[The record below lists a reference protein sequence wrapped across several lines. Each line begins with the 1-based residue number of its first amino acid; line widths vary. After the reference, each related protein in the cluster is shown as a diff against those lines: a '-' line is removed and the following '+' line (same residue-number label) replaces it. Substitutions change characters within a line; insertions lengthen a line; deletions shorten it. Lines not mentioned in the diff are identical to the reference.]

1 MRDTAEKVFYGS
13 WCRIVNGVVIRKYPA
28 TCSAKCWRFSRTFV
42 RDFGLHISFTSR
54 IAPHKE
60 VNSSHFRKHWEI
72 RVFMKRS
79 KREVTMWQI
88 QEKAKKIVG
97 RRFGEAKRLTML
109 FGVFALRNE
118 FVGVR
123 LTDSFCLVRSWGEFS
138 CLSFW
143 KNWAGKKSF
152 LCLSCLK
159 NRAEIKHSLLVLLEK

>member
-13 WCRIVNGVVIRKYPA
+13 WCRIVNGVVIRKSP
-28 TCSAKCWRFSRTFV
+28 AKCWRFSRTFV

-88 QEKAKKIVG
+88 QEKAKKIEG
-97 RRFGEAKRLTML
+97 SKFGEAKRLTML

-123 LTDSFCLVRSWGEFS
+123 LTDSFCLVRLWGEFS
-138 CLSFW
+138 YLSCW
-143 KNWAGKKSF
+143 KNWAGKKRAF
-152 LCLSCLK
+152 FACLAWK
-159 NRAEIKHSLLVLLEK
+159 IEQK

>member
-13 WCRIVNGVVIRKYPA
+13 WCRIVNDVVIRKSP
-28 TCSAKCWRFSRTFV
+28 AKCWRFSRTFV

-88 QEKAKKIVG
+88 QEKAKKIEG
-97 RRFGEAKRLTML
+97 RRFGEAKRPTML

-123 LTDSFCLVRSWGEFS
+123 LTDSFCLVRLWGEFS
-138 CLSFW
+138 YLSCW
-143 KNWAGKKSF
+143 KNWAGKKRAF
-152 LCLSCLK
+152 FACLAWK
-159 NRAEIKHSLLVLLEK
+159 IEQK

>member
-13 WCRIVNGVVIRKYPA
+13 WCRIVNGVVIRKSP
-28 TCSAKCWRFSRTFV
+28 AKCWRFSRTFV

-88 QEKAKKIVG
+88 QEKAKKIEG
-97 RRFGEAKRLTML
+97 RRFGEAKRPTML

-123 LTDSFCLVRSWGEFS
+123 LTDSFCLVRWVFLLVLLEK
-138 CLSFW
+138 LSR
-143 KNWAGKKSF
+143 KKKSF

>member
-13 WCRIVNGVVIRKYPA
+13 WCRIVNGVVIRKSP
-28 TCSAKCWRFSRTFV
+28 AKCWRFSRTFV

-60 VNSSHFRKHWEI
+60 VNSPHFRKHWEV

-88 QEKAKKIVG
+88 QEKAKKIEG
-97 RRFGEAKRLTML
+97 RRFGEAKRPTML

-123 LTDSFCLVRSWGEFS
+123 LTDSFCLVRLWGEFS
-138 CLSFW
+138 YLSCW
-143 KNWAGKKSF
+143 KNWAGKKRAF
-152 LCLSCLK
+152 FACLAWK
-159 NRAEIKHSLLVLLEK
+159 IEQK

>member
-13 WCRIVNGVVIRKYPA
+13 WCRIVNGVVIRKSP
-28 TCSAKCWRFSRTFV
+28 AKCWRFSRTFV

-88 QEKAKKIVG
+88 QEKAKKIEG
-97 RRFGEAKRLTML
+97 RRFGEAKRPTML
-109 FGVFALRNE
+109 FGVFVLRNE

-123 LTDSFCLVRSWGEFS
+123 LTDSFCLVRLWGEFS
-138 CLSFW
+138 YLSCW
-143 KNWAGKKSF
+143 KNWAGKKRAF
-152 LCLSCLK
+152 FACLAWK
-159 NRAEIKHSLLVLLEK
+159 IEQK

>member
-13 WCRIVNGVVIRKYPA
+13 WCRIVNGVVIRKSP
-28 TCSAKCWRFSRTFV
+28 AKCWRFSRTFV

-72 RVFMKRS
+72 RVHEKVKKRS
-79 KREVTMWQI
+79 HHVANPRESQKDRR
-88 QEKAKKIVG
+88 QKIWW
-97 RRFGEAKRLTML
+97 GEETDH
-109 FGVFALRNE
+109 ALRCLCFTQWICRSSFNR
-118 FVGVR
+118 FVLPGEVVR
-123 LTDSFCLVRSWGEFS
+123 WVFLLVLLEK
-138 CLSFW
+138 LSR
-143 KNWAGKKSF
+143 KKKSF

>member
-13 WCRIVNGVVIRKYPA
+13 WCRIVNGVVIRKSP
-28 TCSAKCWRFSRTFV
+28 AKCWRFSRTFV

-88 QEKAKKIVG
+88 QEKAKKIEG
-97 RRFGEAKRLTML
+97 RRFGEAKRPTML

-123 LTDSFCLVRSWGEFS
+123 LTDSFCLVRLWGEFS
-138 CLSFW
+138 YLSCW
-143 KNWAGKKSF
+143 KNWAGKKKAF
-152 LCLSCLK
+152 FACLAWK
-159 NRAEIKHSLLVLLEK
+159 IEQK

>member
-1 MRDTAEKVFYGS
+1 MRDTAQKVFYGS
-13 WCRIVNGVVIRKYPA
+13 WCRIVNGVVIRKSP
-28 TCSAKCWRFSRTFV
+28 AKCWRFSRTFV

-88 QEKAKKIVG
+88 QEKAKKIEG
-97 RRFGEAKRLTML
+97 RRFGEAKRPTML

-123 LTDSFCLVRSWGEFS
+123 LTDSFCLVRLWGEFS
-138 CLSFW
+138 YLSCW
-143 KNWAGKKSF
+143 KNWAGKKRAF
-152 LCLSCLK
+152 FACLAWK
-159 NRAEIKHSLLVLLEK
+159 IEQK

>member
-1 MRDTAEKVFYGS
+1 MQDTAEKVFYGS
-13 WCRIVNGVVIRKYPA
+13 WCRIVNGVVIRKSP
-28 TCSAKCWRFSRTFV
+28 AKCWRFSRTFV

-88 QEKAKKIVG
+88 QEKAKKIEG

-109 FGVFALRNE
+109 FGVFALHNE

>member
-13 WCRIVNGVVIRKYPA
+13 WCRIVNGVVFRKSP
-28 TCSAKCWRFSRTFV
+28 AKCWRFSRTFV

-88 QEKAKKIVG
+88 QEKAKKIEG
-97 RRFGEAKRLTML
+97 RRFGEAKRPTML

-123 LTDSFCLVRSWGEFS
+123 LTDSFCLVRLWGEFS
-138 CLSFW
+138 YLSCW
-143 KNWAGKKSF
+143 KNWAGKKRAF
-152 LCLSCLK
+152 FACLAWK
-159 NRAEIKHSLLVLLEK
+159 IEQK

>member
-13 WCRIVNGVVIRKYPA
+13 WCRIVNGVVIRKSP
-28 TCSAKCWRFSRTFV
+28 AKCWRFSRTFV

-60 VNSSHFRKHWEI
+60 VNSSHFRKHWEV

-88 QEKAKKIVG
+88 QEKAKKIEG
-97 RRFGEAKRLTML
+97 RRFGEAKRPTML

-123 LTDSFCLVRSWGEFS
+123 LTDSFCLVRLWGEFS
-138 CLSFW
+138 YLSCW
-143 KNWAGKKSF
+143 KNWAGKKRAF
-152 LCLSCLK
+152 FACLAWK
-159 NRAEIKHSLLVLLEK
+159 IEQK